1 MNHKTIEKMEA
12 ALNAGK
18 HVNIDPDG
26 SITVSDTKPHPTID
40 QLDAT
45 IGSEEHNRANL
56 HPTPEEMAK
65 LLIGFCF
72 DHSVFTYK
80 KHCEKCSIK
89 AITEAIQSAQRPL
102 QQALEQSQKD
112 MFSEQERRVAAQE
125 AITSHWEPRIE
136 KLEKGEDAFLESI
149 YKQLCQLCHMEYPL
163 EYKGRG
169 VWIHTGHTSCNAL
182 ELRNAVENLRFTRQA
197 LNPKSAALKGTEESP

>member
-89 AITEAIQSAQRPL
+89 AITEAIQSAQRQSQQRIEELEGVL
-102 QQALEQSQKD
+102 QSVEAQCEYLTDKPPNMQALTIQ
-112 MFSEQERRVAAQE
+112 V
-125 AITSHWEPRIE
+125 
-136 KLEKGEDAFLESI
+136 I
-149 YKQLCQLCHMEYPL
+149 YA
-163 EYKGRG
+163 G
-169 VWIHTGHTSCNAL
+169 VC
-182 ELRNAVENLRFTRQA
+182 QA